1 MDLGAHSR
9 NSSVSGSLVSKN
21 STRYWKNRR
30 RNVGD
35 LVTIAS
41 NSKVYLNCVNDNTD
55 LNNTL
60 VNECVNYDCC
70 DTDYSEVSN
79 SIRKAKDLPK
89 FKNKIFED
97 SIESQEI
104 SFFVDANSDE
114 EDTDDIP
121 EYEIVEYDSFESD
134 SEPDYYN
141 ITDFQQVELHHD
153 VTNNPLPPE
162 PVNAEA
168 NGFDRFTKNLSR
180 FKKNFSRDITK
191 SLRRFSKKI
200 HQIDIDDA
208 KKEEEE
214 DPLPSI
220 IIPSEPTSEAAK
232 NQWNESS
239 KSDNVKPGSL
249 LSRIR
254 RSVSLSASVTN
265 LTSYF
270 EALNNTENQR
280 RSVFYLPDPVE
291 IENEKTEDISNSSP
305 PITSISSSK
314 AKIVRPKLP
323 PPPVPPK
330 HTVIEKILKEK
341 EAKKNI
347 DRSSISKNNT
357 QNNESS
363 RTSWYTEIGLY
374 SKPPSN
380 GTEEIDKSITKADI
394 NQKVVQTTKFSSV
407 IEELNSKL
415 NKNSNNDQSSVI
427 QNNSENE
434 SNYNNQSVY
443 SYSSNDSKKD
453 DSSVTY
459 SSHDVQFFEDEP
471 LYQFYDAAVFDSA
484 CDGDTTSEPDSD
496 IYEDIMDETNENY
509 ISSSTI
515 TDALEESTNFGNRT
529 ITFTRSLWCEIP
541 EVMKSSVLSTLSS
554 QQKKLQEAK
563 FEIITS
569 EASYLHSLNVLVDHF
584 EKKFR
589 KSNIINEVEFDIL
602 FGNIKS
608 VRASSKKILH
618 DFEKCW
624 QNNVLLDGLCELV
637 QKHAEENFHVY
648 VPYCEN
654 QVVISETL
662 NKLRERPDFLG
673 FLSQLESSPSC
684 QFLSLYSFLMLPMQR
699 ITRWPLLV
707 DAILKRLSE
716 SDPEYL
722 TCQYALATLN
732 KTVTQCNE
740 AARTKEQELELKKI
754 SESLEFD
761 QDVPPIEIN
770 VEGRHIIR
778 TGSVL
783 CYQPRNEDTR
793 MTFGRRFSKITLHLF
808 LFSDLFVVSKKKS
821 DFLYTVLHY
830 CPRNLVEL
838 RSVDLFPIL
847 KKKDVQDKNFLYL
860 SILENQNQKVVDL
873 LLSALTETDRE
884 RWIEAF
890 SPPKSEN
897 PDETLY
903 ECWDCPQVTALHNYN
918 ACQPDE
924 LSLSRGD
931 VINVLRKMT
940 DGWYHGERLR
950 DGQTGWFPANYTLE
964 IINPHVRARNLKQR
978 YKLLAFSE
986 NYLKT

>member
-9 NSSVSGSLVSKN
+9 NNSVSSIVSKN

-55 LNNTL
+55 INSTV
-60 VNECVNYDCC
+60 VNDCVSYDCC

-89 FKNKIFED
+89 FKNRIFED

-104 SFFVDANSDE
+104 SFYVDVNSDD

-121 EYEIVEYDSFESD
+121 EYEIVEYDSFDTESESD
-134 SEPDYYN
+134 YHN
-141 ITDFQQVELHHD
+141 ITDFQQEESLHD

-162 PVNAEA
+162 PVNIDT
-168 NGFDRFTKNLSR
+168 NGFDKFTKNLSR

-200 HQIDIDDA
+200 HQTDIDDSK
-208 KKEEEE
+208 KKEV
-214 DPLPSI
+214 DRLST
-220 IIPSEPTSEAAK
+220 IIPSESISGASK
-232 NQWNESS
+232 NYWNESS
-239 KSDNVKPGSL
+239 KIDDTKPGSL

-280 RSVFYLPDPVE
+280 RSVFYLPDPVGN
-291 IENEKTEDISNSSP
+291 ENEKTEDKSNSSP
-305 PITSISSSK
+305 PISSISSSK
-314 AKIVRPKLP
+314 TKLVRPKLP

-330 HTVIEKILKEK
+330 DAVIEKILKEK

-347 DRSSISKNNT
+347 DKSPISKNNT
-357 QNNESS
+357 HNNETS

-374 SKPPSN
+374 SKSTN
-380 GTEEIDKSITKADI
+380 VMEERERSITKVDTVQTETMA
-394 NQKVVQTTKFSSV
+394 QTTKFSSV
-407 IEELNSKL
+407 IEELNVKL
-415 NKNSNNDQSSVI
+415 NKNNTNEPSSVM
-427 QNNSENE
+427 QNNFETE
-434 SNYNNQSVY
+434 SNYNNQSMY
-443 SYSSNDSKKD
+443 SYNSNDSKKD

-471 LYQFYDAAVFDSA
+471 LYQFYDAAVFESA
-484 CDGDTTSEPDSD
+484 CDGDTSSEPDSD

-509 ISSSTI
+509 ISSSTL
-515 TDALEESTNFGNRT
+515 TENLEESINLGNKT

-541 EVMKSSVLSTLSS
+541 EVMKSSVLSTLST

-584 EKKFR
+584 EKNFR
-589 KSNIINEVEFDIL
+589 KSNIVNEDEFDIL

-608 VRASSKKILH
+608 VRACSKKILH

-624 QNNVLLDGLCELV
+624 QNNVLLDGLCDLV

-648 VPYCEN
+648 IPYCEN
-654 QVVISETL
+654 QIVINEML
-662 NKLRERPDFLG
+662 NKLRERPDFLA

-740 AARTKEQELELKKI
+740 AARKKEQEIDLKKI

-761 QDVPPIEIN
+761 QHVPSIEIN
-770 VEGRHIIR
+770 VKGRHIIR
-778 TGSVL
+778 TGSMI
-783 CYQPRNEDTR
+783 CYKQKNEDTR
-793 MTFGRRFSKITLHLF
+793 MTFGRRFSKITLYLF

-821 DFLYTVLHY
+821 DSLYTVLHY
-830 CPRNLVEL
+830 CHRNLIEL
-838 RSVDLFPIL
+838 RSVDLFPVL
-847 KKKDVQDKNFLYL
+847 KKKDIQNKNLLYL
-860 SILENQNQKVVDL
+860 SILENQDKKVVNL
-873 LLSALTETDRE
+873 LLSALTETDKE

-903 ECWDCPQVTALHNYN
+903 ECWDCPQVTAMHNYN

-931 VINVLRKMT
+931 VMNVLRKMT
-940 DGWYHGERLR
+940 DGWYQGERLR
-950 DGQTGWFPANYTLE
+950 DGQTGWFPANYTVE